1 VVTQFIITGGRIS
14 TMHNGA
20 PGATDVLQVLVHP
33 VTRSITVKVKCTWNP
48 GAPQL
53 PAEKVIVCSVLEP
66 TIAQPDGLPST
77 VIAHEKEYCDV
88 LSDVPM
94 V

>member
-1 VVTQFIITGGRIS
+1 MS
-14 TMHNGA
+14 TIHVAA
-20 PGATDVLQVLVHP
+20 PGATDVEQVLVHP
-33 VTRSITVKVKCTWNP
+33 VTRSVTVKVKCTMNP

-53 PAEKVIVCSVLEP
+53 PDEKVIVCTVFEP
-66 TIAQPDGLPST
+66 TIAQPAGLPST
-77 VIAHEKEYCDV
+77 VIFHEKENCDE